1 MIYAIL
7 YFAIGAI
14 LVLIAVRGAI
24 EDETIPRGAIVVASI
39 LFIIFWPVIIIK
51 NTIKVIKGGRK

>member
-1 MIYAIL
+1 MIYAML

-14 LVLIAVRGAI
+14 LVLIAVNGAI